1 MLWVSLGVI
10 ACSAGA
16 VVMWRLDVQKQ
27 QIETDSKVV
36 ALLQDADKLI
46 EDNRD
51 DEAEAATRKA
61 LALLPGD
68 VRGQAMVERLE
79 VKRELIRK
87 KQSTASGF
95 LVMRAEQLEQE
106 DLGAAVEAYE
116 AIRVEPSASPE
127 AKQLATG
134 RIKVIKEG
142 VCILLLPDDWPADA
156 QLTIDDLSKN
166 TAKKKIEGLVHGK
179 RMIQITRPGYRA
191 PAPMEVEF
199 PTAAPVRLPAFQWK
213 LTGAKV
219 FVASTPSGAA
229 VWRDGKDTG
238 KVTPCDFEDIDEG
251 PVEFVL
257 KLSAFPDTPLKGEIK
272 GRLPIKL
279 SAKLEK

>member
-10 ACSAGA
+10 AVGAVA
-16 VVMWRLDVQKQ
+16 VVMWRLDYQKQ
-27 QIETDSKVV
+27 QDEIDKKVV
-36 ALLQDADKLI
+36 ALLESADKLI
-46 EDNRD
+46 EENRD
-51 DEAEAATRKA
+51 DEAEAATRNA
-61 LALLPGD
+61 LALIPGD
-68 VRGQAMVERLE
+68 VRSQAMVERLA

-95 LVMRAEQLEQE
+95 LVMRAEQLEKE
-106 DLGAAVEAYE
+106 NLAAAIKAYE
-116 AIRVEPSASPE
+116 DIRVDPSATAE
-127 AKQLATG
+127 VKQSAAE
-134 RIKVIKEG
+134 RIKAIKEG
-142 VCILLLPDDWPADA
+142 VCTLLLPDDWPADA
-156 QLTIDDLSKN
+156 LLTIDDLSKN
-166 TAKKKIEGLVHGK
+166 TVKRKIEGIVHGK
-179 RMIQITRPGYRA
+179 RTIRITRPGYRD

-199 PTAAPVRLPAFQWK
+199 LTAAPVRLPAFLWK

-238 KVTPCDFEDIDEG
+238 KVTPCEFEDMDDG

-257 KLSAFPDTPLKGEIK
+257 KLSRFPDTPLKGEIK
-272 GRLPIKL
+272 DRLPIKL